1 MRKLV
6 VKMLSIFIVMY
17 AVCEFTPWGVAES
30 TGSIVVFSIFL
41 VVVNMLI
48 KPILLLI
55 SLPITLLTFGLFS
68 LVINGFMI
76 VIVDH
81 FMTDVRLENF
91 FVDVVIAIAVTVV
104 NHLLNKSTK
113 AFD

>member
-1 MRKLV
+1 MKKLV
-6 VKMLSIFIVMY
+6 IKMLSIFIVMY
-17 AVCEFTPWGVAES
+17 AVCEFTQWGSAES
-30 TGSIVVFSIFL
+30 TGSIIIFSIFL

-48 KPILLLI
+48 KPVLLLI
-55 SLPITLLTFGLFS
+55 SFPITLLTFGLFS
-68 LVINGFMI
+68 LVVNGFMV

-81 FMTDVRLENF
+81 FMTDVRLESF
-91 FVDVVIAIAVTVV
+91 WVDVVIAIAVTVV